1 MKKMKRISAVLL
13 LAAGFAL
20 AFGGCSNTK
29 DETGTEQDGG
39 AGSGGETGGTG
50 GTENPGDSGSSGDNT
65 GGNSGTTGSDGNDAS
80 GGQTGGGTTGTGGEQ
95 TGGSGDTSG
104 SGSGNNSGDSGTSS
118 GGQESKKEYLS
129 LENLD
134 SGSTNGKSTY
144 DSNTKTITFIGEWAD
159 RGWWFGEKDASD
171 YTKVTVA
178 FTNTDNMGYLN
189 LVVEYAEGNDTNSEK
204 KFDANGSDFT
214 LTVEL
219 DAEKKSSIKQVY
231 VQGGQTKGQ
240 TATIKEAY
248 FE

>member
-50 GTENPGDSGSSGDNT
+50 GT
-65 GGNSGTTGSDGNDAS
+65 
-80 GGQTGGGTTGTGGEQ
+80 
-95 TGGSGDTSG
+95 GDTSG

-129 LENLD
+129 LEKLD
-134 SGSTNGKSTY
+134 SGDDTTATY
-144 DSNTKTITFIGEWAD
+144 DSNTKTITFIGEWAN

-219 DAEKKSSIKQVY
+219 NAAKKSSIKQVY
-231 VQGGQTKGQ
+231 IQGGKDTGK

>member
-29 DETGTEQDGG
+29 DETGTEQNGG
-39 AGSGGETGGTG
+39 AGSGGETG
-50 GTENPGDSGSSGDNT
+50 
-65 GGNSGTTGSDGNDAS
+65 
-80 GGQTGGGTTGTGGEQ
+80 GTGGEQ

-129 LENLD
+129 LEKLD
-134 SGSTNGKSTY
+134 SGDDTKATY
-144 DSNTKTITFIGEWAD
+144 DSNTKTITFIGEWAT

-189 LVVEYAEGNDTNSEK
+189 LVVECAEGNDTNSEK

>member
-29 DETGTEQDGG
+29 DETGTEQGGG

-65 GGNSGTTGSDGNDAS
+65 GGNGGTAGSDGNDAS
-80 GGQTGGGTTGTGGEQ
+80 GGQ

-104 SGSGNNSGDSGTSS
+104 SGSGNNSGNTGNAGDSGTSS
-118 GGQESKKEYLS
+118 GGDAETNKKIMSLDDLSGGWDAEY
-129 LENLD
+129 D
-134 SGSTNGKSTY
+134 AK
-144 DSNTKTITFIGEWAD
+144 TKTITLTKDYGAKGWGYYNGNLDVSGYSKFSVVFDKVESAD
-159 RGWWFGEKDASD
+159 PW
-171 YTKVTVA
+171 VQ
-178 FTNTDNMGYLN
+178 
-189 LVVEYAEGNDTNSEK
+189 VVVKYSAENGDDTSADG
-204 KFDANGSDFT
+204 KFENGQFSNGSNI

-219 DAEKKSSIKQVY
+219 EKTSVFQLSI
-231 VQGGQTKGQ
+231 QGKNSGDKI
-240 TATIKEAY
+240 TIKEVY